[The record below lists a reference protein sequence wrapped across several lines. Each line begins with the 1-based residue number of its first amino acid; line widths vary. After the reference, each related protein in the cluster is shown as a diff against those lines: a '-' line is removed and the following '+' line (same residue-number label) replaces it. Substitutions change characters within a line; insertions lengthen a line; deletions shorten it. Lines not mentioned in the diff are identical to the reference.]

1 MDGTLLAQLCVRRER
16 VGEHIACKR
25 VVVGVPHAANVPN
38 RNSYDR
44 CVELAACLD
53 GTDALAALDAAH
65 AAAWETVDDE
75 LLTICRDRV
84 AMLLR
89 HGPTIDA
96 MTDTDRTELSAWPT
110 SDRYSVLDRAA
121 LAFTE
126 QYIID
131 VSLLTDAQAGD
142 LRDHLGD
149 EGFVS
154 FVNALLVIEQR
165 MILELAFDG
174 VLS

>member
-1 MDGTLLAQLCVRRER
+1 M
-16 VGEHIACKR
+16 
-25 VVVGVPHAANVPN
+25 
-38 RNSYDR
+38 
-44 CVELAACLD
+44 
-53 GTDALAALDAAH
+53 
-65 AAAWETVDDE
+65 
-75 LLTICRDRV
+75 
-84 AMLLR
+84 
-89 HGPTIDA
+89 
-96 MTDTDRTELSAWPT
+96 
-110 SDRYSVLDRAA
+110 LDRAA